1 MSVIAEKI
9 YNIDLVVEE
18 IKLAPQTYNTIL
30 KEEVFNATFQFSL
43 RRKINKLCQ
52 QGIIMKTT
60 IPGTRF
66 GQVLLY
72 IEPRKYKMLVEATR
86 IGVSVYYFFDYEKIS
101 KFYIKLVHYWEL
113 DGVNWIEKNEEKT
126 FFEGKILK
134 FI

>member
-9 YNIDLVVEE
+9 YNIDLVVED
-18 IKLAPQTYNTIL
+18 IKKAPQTYNTIL
-30 KEEVFNATFQFSL
+30 KEEVYNATFQFSL

-72 IEPRKYKMLVEATR
+72 VEPRTYKMIVENTR
-86 IGVSVYYFFDYEKIS
+86 VGVSVYYFFTYEKIN
-101 KFYIKLVHYWEL
+101 KFYIKLMQYWEL
-113 DGVNWIEKNEEKT
+113 DGVNWIERNEEKT
-126 FFEGKILK
+126 LFEGKILK

>member
-9 YNIDLVVEE
+9 YNIDLVIED
-18 IKLAPQTYNTIL
+18 IKKEPQTYNTIL
-30 KEEVFNATFQFSL
+30 KEEVYNATFQFSL
-43 RRKINKLCQ
+43 RRKINILCK
-52 QGIIMKTT
+52 QGRIFKTT

-72 IEPRKYKMLVEATR
+72 VEPRAYKMLVESTR
-86 IGVSVYYFFDYEKIS
+86 IGVSVYYFFEYEKIS
-101 KFYIKLVHYWEL
+101 KFYIKLTHYWEL
-113 DGVNWIEKNEEKT
+113 EGTNWVEKNDEKT